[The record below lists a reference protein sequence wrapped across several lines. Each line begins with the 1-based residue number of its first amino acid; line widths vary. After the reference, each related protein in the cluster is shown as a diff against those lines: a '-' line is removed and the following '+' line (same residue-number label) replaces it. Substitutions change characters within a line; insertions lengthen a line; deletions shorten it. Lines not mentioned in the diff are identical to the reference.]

1 MNAWKKMDKIIIV
14 YKLYSNKAFV
24 VDIDNENQISIAIH
38 WAVGYDQKT
47 KPKMIETENKD
58 FSFEIIDSA
67 DNSYNGGKLSFWM
80 CRIEK
85 DGIEPF
91 EVGINADLL
100 VDMIRESTLINGK
113 AQEKVFFARQG
124 GNLGVLH
131 ENMSEYQQF
140 VKDQILRDNIK
151 KGKKISKWQAGWTY
165 QSLTE
170 TAIMFGHYPQ
180 IAKKFDKWN
189 NLGVE
194 TTRLSN
200 YIDVIRLDFDAKDK
214 PVYCRCSDGD
224 SYTTLVERLC
234 KEIDYSFND
243 KCPARVPGKQVF
255 NIGENYYEVLKKIML
270 DTTEIIF
277 KQSPYYI
284 LNIPIYAF
292 MVFNVNP
299 EITHSILSYA
309 FTLCNILI
317 DKYNIKNIIIE
328 YKNQE
333 YLCNGYKELFQKLL
347 EIAEVKE

>member
-1 MNAWKKMDKIIIV
+1 
-14 YKLYSNKAFV
+14 
-24 VDIDNENQISIAIH
+24 
-38 WAVGYDQKT
+38 
-47 KPKMIETENKD
+47 
-58 FSFEIIDSA
+58 
-67 DNSYNGGKLSFWM
+67 
-80 CRIEK
+80 
-85 DGIEPF
+85 
-91 EVGINADLL
+91 
-100 VDMIRESTLINGK
+100 
-113 AQEKVFFARQG
+113 
-124 GNLGVLH
+124 
-131 ENMSEYQQF
+131 MSEYQQF